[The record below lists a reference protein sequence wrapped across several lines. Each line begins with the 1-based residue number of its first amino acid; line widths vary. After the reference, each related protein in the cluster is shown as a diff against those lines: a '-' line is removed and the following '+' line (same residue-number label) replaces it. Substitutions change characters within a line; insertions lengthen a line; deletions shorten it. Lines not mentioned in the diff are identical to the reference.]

1 MLSAT
6 QFLVLEKALSKER
19 LSTYK
24 NYVKNK
30 TSESINDN
38 IVALYEWNSAIA
50 GYFLELCNIYEVS
63 LRNAIYRSI
72 DAYDHYGI

>member
-30 TSESINDN
+30 TSESINDH
-38 IVALYEWNSAIA
+38 IVALYEWNSETS
-50 GYFLELCNIYEVS
+50 YV
-63 LRNAIYRSI
+63 
-72 DAYDHYGI
+72 GI

>member
-1 MLSAT
+1 MLSEM

-30 TSESINDN
+30 TSQ
-38 IVALYEWNSAIA
+38 
-50 GYFLELCNIYEVS
+50 
-63 LRNAIYRSI
+63 
-72 DAYDHYGI
+72 